1 MVLVKYQSTDEMAE
15 MGLQVI
21 IDQAEQPEHKRIP
34 LEHCLQ
40 VRFLQIEDGM
50 TMQQGQQHLQL
61 PIVFSI
67 CDDQVVVLED
77 ETLVVEL
84 REKADDL

>member
-40 VRFLQIEDGM
+40 VRFLQIENVW
-50 TMQQGQQHLQL
+50 TMQGQQHLQL

-67 CDDQVVVLED
+67 CDEQVVVLED